1 MTRLK
6 EKKLSSKNIFKGSLL
21 DIFIDEVQVHNGK
34 TKVREYTKHPGA
46 AAVIPIL
53 PDGRIGLIRHFR
65 YPTDQIHIEVPAGK
79 IDPGEEIETTAKRE
93 LQEEIGYIPQ
103 KLTYLTRINP
113 CIGYSDESIWLYLG
127 EELEKVNQIK
137 TDESIEFY
145 PVSYDEAIEL
155 VWAGKIT
162 DVKTIISIFWL
173 EKLVR
178 SKKVILTECND

>member
-21 DIFIDEVQVHNGK
+21 DIFVDEVQVHNGK

-53 PDGRIGLIRHFR
+53 PDGRIGLIRQYR

-79 IDPGEEIETTAKRE
+79 IDPGEEVEITAKRE
-93 LQEEIGYIPQ
+93 LQEEIGYIPR
-103 KLTYLTRINP
+103 KLTYLTKINT
-113 CIGYSDESIWLYLG
+113 CIGFSDEIIWLYLG
-127 EELEKVNQIK
+127 EDLTQVDNDEEG
-137 TDESIEFY
+137 DESIEFY
-145 PVSYDEAIEL
+145 PVSYDKAVEL
-155 VWAGKIT
+155 VWSGKIT

-173 EKLVR
+173 EKLVQ
-178 SKKVILTECND
+178 SKKVILS

>member
-6 EKKLSSKNIFKGSLL
+6 EKRLSSKNVFKGSLL
-21 DIFIDEVQVHNGK
+21 DIFVDEVQIHNDK
-34 TKVREYTKHPGA
+34 RKIREYTKHPGA

-53 PDGRIGLIRHFR
+53 PDGNIGLIRHYR
-65 YPTDQIHIEVPAGK
+65 YPTNQIHIEVPAGK
-79 IDPGEEIETTAKRE
+79 IDFGEEIEATAKRE

-103 KLTYLTRINP
+103 KLTFLTKINP

-127 EELEKVNQIK
+127 EDLERVDHIK

-145 PVSYDEAIEL
+145 PVPFNKAVEL

-162 DVKTIISIFWL
+162 DVKSIISIFWL
-173 EKLVR
+173 EKLIHNNKVR
-178 SKKVILTECND
+178 LS